1 VLLLVWREGVE
12 SAVHGTRL
20 RSVGDI
26 SRLELTSLH
35 LRGCLI
41 RCNKEWKAH
50 SGNQSSGSI
59 SPDSAREQ
67 AVKEGVLVF
76 HLRYVFAIGPVK
88 V

>member
-1 VLLLVWREGVE
+1 VLLLAWREDVE

-26 SRLELTSLH
+26 SRLDLTSLH

-50 SGNQSSGSI
+50 PGNQSSSSI
-59 SPDSAREQ
+59 SPGSAKEQ

-76 HLRYVFAIGPVK
+76 QSRCVFAIGPVK